1 MITWWRI
8 RALEVV
14 AVSAWVNAVCRTDQ
28 MKLDPLAW
36 VNAVCQTDQ
45 MKLVV
50 SAWVNA
56 VCRTDQ
62 MKLDVW
68 AWVNAV
74 CQTDQ
79 MKLDVSVI
87 VMKSSWWCSW
97 SRYSFA

>member
-1 MITWWRI
+1 
-8 RALEVV
+8 
-14 AVSAWVNAVCRTDQ
+14 

-62 MKLDVW
+62 MKLDV
-68 AWVNAV
+68 
-74 CQTDQ
+74 
-79 MKLDVSVI
+79 SVI